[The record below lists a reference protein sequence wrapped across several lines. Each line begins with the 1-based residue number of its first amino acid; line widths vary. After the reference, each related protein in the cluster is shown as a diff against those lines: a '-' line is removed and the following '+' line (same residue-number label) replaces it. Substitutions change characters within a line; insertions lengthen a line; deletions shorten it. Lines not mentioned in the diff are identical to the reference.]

1 MFKIQKM
8 KGKKQSKQQALQKEF
23 IFSVHKVK
31 HPNFYCSLKSKHSAQ
46 ASKSRKSSDSL
57 SISNPSTHKTPPPPQ
72 NRPKKAKIPSKQSNS
87 ASKTSH
93 RTPNLSQSTP
103 IPSKPPTSHHSS
115 SSSSSS
121 SPSRK
126 SPKPPSREQKKI
138 LYYAQ
143 LFERQQK
150 REENNKKRKLAKQTK
165 AESFKGKLN
174 FKKFRAQKSYSIPG
188 KHGLGIKIE
197 IDPSLRLE
205 QIHMKMFRIQK
216 ITRKSKEMSEGSD
229 MEVDVNEDDEEE
241 KQPQYI
247 QIENELEC
255 FNKNCYIQQQEMD
268 YDKKGDRLKED
279 CIFDQPM
286 LLSNMKI
293 PKKVEELKEY
303 EQPKEE
309 KISFIDDPNL
319 SYKERQ
325 EMMKEI
331 FISQIMEMTRVKQA
345 DEKARLTSLLT

>member
-1 MFKIQKM
+1 
-8 KGKKQSKQQALQKEF
+8 
-23 IFSVHKVK
+23 
-31 HPNFYCSLKSKHSAQ
+31 
-46 ASKSRKSSDSL
+46 
-57 SISNPSTHKTPPPPQ
+57 
-72 NRPKKAKIPSKQSNS
+72 
-87 ASKTSH
+87 
-93 RTPNLSQSTP
+93 
-103 IPSKPPTSHHSS
+103 
-115 SSSSSS
+115 
-121 SPSRK
+121 
-126 SPKPPSREQKKI
+126 
-138 LYYAQ
+138 

-174 FKKFRAQKSYSIPG
+174 FKNFRAQKSYSIPG

-241 KQPQYI
+241 KQPHDI

-255 FNKNCYIQQQEMD
+255 FNKNCDIQQQEMD